1 MKSIGGGSDMFRLF
15 KRELR
20 LILTD
25 SGAMLLLLFA
35 MLIYA
40 TIYSIAYGAE
50 VVEQVPIAVVDEDNT
65 SASRAFVGG
74 LRAGADTEVT
84 YKIESMIESRQLFY
98 NRDVY
103 GIVVIPDGFEQRL
116 LSSQGATVSLILDGS
131 HLLLYRAVLEQA
143 MAELLADAGDGAVSL
158 KSEVLYNR
166 SLGYGSF
173 VMPSIVVLLVQQT
186 LLIGVGMVAIRRRR
200 HSTLISHRTWCY
212 STWQILSI
220 ILTHIVIY
228 GLSFTIILA
237 TLWQIFGF
245 PFNGSIGD
253 IVVLMLLYITASSA
267 FAQVVSY
274 LFKRREAPM
283 LTLLWSSVPILL
295 LAGVSYPKE
304 AFPAWLY
311 AVGRLF
317 PSSSAVEGFISLN
330 TMGVSL
336 QNIKSEIA
344 VLAFLAFLYTFIAII
359 LENRGCNS
367 KNSASGQCN

>member
-1 MKSIGGGSDMFRLF
+1 MFRLF

-74 LRAGADTEVT
+74 LRAGADTEVA

-143 MAELLADAGDGAVSL
+143 MAELQADAGDGAVSL

-228 GLSFTIILA
+228 GVSFTIILA

-330 TMGVSL
+330 TMGASL

-344 VLAFLAFLYTFIAII
+344 VLVFLAFLYTFIAII
-359 LENRGCNS
+359 LENRECNS

>member
-1 MKSIGGGSDMFRLF
+1 MFRLF

-50 VVEQVPIAVVDEDNT
+50 VVEQVPLAVVDEDNT

-84 YKIESMIESRQLFY
+84 YKIQSMIESRQLFY

-200 HSTLISHRTWCY
+200 HSTLISHATWCY

-228 GLSFTIILA
+228 GVSFTIILA

-253 IVVLMLLYITASSA
+253 IVMLMLLYITASSA

-311 AVGRLF
+311 TVGRLF

-330 TMGVSL
+330 TMGASL

-344 VLAFLAFLYTFIAII
+344 VLVFLAFLYTFIAII
-359 LENRGCNS
+359 LENRGYNS

>member
-1 MKSIGGGSDMFRLF
+1 MFRLV
-15 KRELR
+15 KREMC
-20 LILTD
+20 LIFGD
-25 SGAMLLLLFA
+25 SGAMLLLIFA

-50 VVEQVPIAVVDEDNT
+50 VVECVPIAVVNEDNT
-65 SASRAFVGG
+65 STSRTFVNG
-74 LRAGADTEVT
+74 LRAGANTEVA
-84 YKIESMIESRQLFY
+84 YEVQSVAEGRELFY

-103 GIVVIPDGFEQRL
+103 AIVVIPDGFERAL
-116 LSSQGATVSLILDGS
+116 YGAEGATISLILDGS

-143 MAELLADAGDGAVSL
+143 MAELLADAGGGAVSL
-158 KSEVLYNR
+158 SSEVLYNR

-186 LLIGVGMVAIRRRR
+186 LLIGVGMVAIRRRK
-200 HSTLISHRTWCY
+200 HSVLIGCRTWFY
-212 STWQILSI
+212 GIWQVLSI
-220 ILTHIVIY
+220 TLTHIVIY
-228 GLSFTIILA
+228 AVSLTIVLVA
-237 TLWQIFGF
+237 LWPAFGF
-245 PFNGSIGD
+245 PFEGRIWD
-253 IVVLMLLYITASSA
+253 IALLMLLYIVATSA
-267 FAQVVSY
+267 LAQTVSY
-274 LFKRREAPM
+274 LFKRREAPI

-311 AVGRLF
+311 DVGRLF

-330 TMGVSL
+330 TMGASL

-344 VLAFLAFLYTFIAII
+344 VLVFLAFLYTFIAII

-367 KNSASGQCN
+367 KNSASG